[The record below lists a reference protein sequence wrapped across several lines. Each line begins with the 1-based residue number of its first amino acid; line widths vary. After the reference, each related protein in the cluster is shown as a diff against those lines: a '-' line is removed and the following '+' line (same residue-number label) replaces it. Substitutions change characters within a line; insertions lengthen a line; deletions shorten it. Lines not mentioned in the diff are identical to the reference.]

1 MKRKY
6 RNTSIGAERR
16 GYSMLI
22 SHLLLTALIICIFLP
37 GEKNVESPVSFLTAI
52 ALIEA
57 YYLYRIL
64 RFPAARESASGIVS
78 ILWSLFLVWEI
89 AVTKLNL
96 CHPVLVPALE
106 NIFNAFRT
114 DRVEMLKGVVNSL
127 ELLLAGVL
135 IGLALGTLL
144 GLICGWKQRLKE
156 IFFPIANVL
165 APIPSIVF
173 APYVIA
179 VMPTFR
185 SASVV
190 VILLG
195 IFWPTFLKTIISVE
209 GIDKN
214 IIDLALT
221 LKLSDT
227 AMIFQ
232 VLLPYSWPGMI
243 KGLKVTLTTAVMMLT
258 FAEMMG
264 STVGMGYYIVN
275 YNTYGNY
282 TKVIAG
288 IIVVAIV
295 VTVLSA
301 CVTWIQKKAIKWRN
315 Y

>member
-1 MKRKY
+1 MRSKK
-6 RNTSIGAERR
+6 S
-16 GYSMLI
+16 SVWL
-22 SHLLLTALIICIFLP
+22 SHILMFALVAAILLP
-37 GEKNVESPVSFLTAI
+37 GEKKVESPLSFFVAI

-57 YYLYRIL
+57 YYIYRIL
-64 RFPAARESASGIVS
+64 RFPTKSDSASGIAS
-78 ILWSLFLVWEI
+78 ILWGLFLIWEV
-89 AVTKLNL
+89 AVTKLDL
-96 CHPVLVPALE
+96 CHPVLVPAPE
-106 NIFNAFRT
+106 NIFNTFRT
-114 DRVEMLKGVVNSL
+114 DWFEMLRGVANSL
-127 ELLLAGVL
+127 ELLFAGVL

-144 GLICGWKQRLKE
+144 GLVCGWKTKLKE
-156 IFFPIANVL
+156 VFYPIANVL

-179 VMPTFR
+179 IMPTFR

-209 GIDKN
+209 SIDRN

-227 AMIFQ
+227 AMIFR
-232 VLLPYSWPGMI
+232 VLLPYSWPGII

-288 IIVVAIV
+288 IMVVALV
-295 VTVLSA
+295 VTALSA
-301 CVTWIQKKAIKWRN
+301 CVTQIQKRAVKWRN

>member
-1 MKRKY
+1 MKRI
-6 RNTSIGAERR
+6 NT
-16 GYSMLI
+16 YMWF
-22 SHLLLTALIICIFLP
+22 SHVLAALLIICIFLP
-37 GEKNVESPVSFLTAI
+37 GEKKVDTPISFVTAVL
-52 ALIEA
+52 LIEA
-57 YYLYRIL
+57 YYLYRVF
-64 RFPAARESASGIVS
+64 RYPNKRESACGIVS
-78 ILWSLFLVWEI
+78 IIWGVFLIWEI

-96 CHPVLVPALE
+96 CHPVLVPAPE
-106 NIFNAFRT
+106 NIFYTFRT
-114 DRVEMLKGVVNSL
+114 DWFEMLRGVVNSL
-127 ELLLAGVL
+127 ELLFAGVI

-156 IFFPIANVL
+156 IFYPIANVL

-179 VMPTFR
+179 IMPTFR

-209 GIDKN
+209 GIDRN
-214 IIDLALT
+214 IIDLSLT
-221 LKLSDT
+221 LELSD
-227 AMIFQ
+227 ASMIFQ
-232 VLLPYSWPGMI
+232 VLLPYTWPGVI

-288 IIVVAIV
+288 IMVVAIV
-295 VTVLSA
+295 VTLLSA

>member
-1 MKRKY
+1 MKKI
-6 RNTSIGAERR
+6 N
-16 GYSMLI
+16 YSVLI
-22 SHLLLTALIICIFLP
+22 SHMLLIALIVCVLLP
-37 GEKNVESPVSFLTAI
+37 GEKKIEESTSFLLAI
-52 ALIEA
+52 AVVEA
-57 YYLYRIL
+57 YYLYYIK
-64 RFPAARESASGIVS
+64 RFPMKLDSGFGIVS
-78 ILWSLFLVWEI
+78 ILWGLFLIWEI

-106 NIFNAFRT
+106 NIFHVFRT
-114 DRVEMLKGVVNSL
+114 DWQEMLWGVANSL
-127 ELLLAGVL
+127 ELLVLGVF

-144 GLICGWKQRLKE
+144 GLICGWNAKLKE
-156 IFFPIANVL
+156 VFFPIANVL

-179 VMPTFR
+179 IMPTFR

-209 GIDKN
+209 SIDRN
-214 IIDLALT
+214 IIDLAQT
-221 LKLSDT
+221 LELPT
-227 AMIFQ
+227 AAMIFQ
-232 VLLPYSWPGMI
+232 VLLPYSWPGII

-288 IIVVAIV
+288 IMVVALV
-295 VTVLSA
+295 VTFLSWS
-301 CVTWIQKKAIKWRN
+301 VNMIQKKAIKWRN